1 MNASMGTNFFDRD
14 YKMLKVLLRGSG
26 PLEIRTAPVLI
37 LAFNMPA
44 LTDDQFFG
52 DSLVQNLAQFLR
64 IPTNMIRV
72 SQVVNESG
80 GARRRKRS
88 AGLTVE
94 VEIRKPPVQQR
105 ADGTTGQWSDKRV
118 ERSEEPRWNDVCSSR

>member
-1 MNASMGTNFFDRD
+1 MNGSMGTNFFDRD

-26 PLEIRTAPVLI
+26 PLEIRTAPVLV

-44 LTDDQFFG
+44 LTEDQFFG
-52 DSLVQNLAQFLR
+52 ESLVQNLALFLR
-64 IPTNMIRV
+64 IPANMIRV
-72 SQVVNESG
+72 SRVVRESG

-94 VEIRKPPVQQR
+94 VEIRKPPVQQS
-105 ADGTTGQWSDKRV
+105 ANGTAGQCSGKRV
-118 ERSEEPRWNDVCSSR
+118 ERFEEPSWNDVCSSR

>member
-72 SQVVNESG
+72 SQVLSESG

-94 VEIRKPPVQQR
+94 VEIRKPPVQQS
-105 ADGTTGQWSDKRV
+105 ADGTAGQWSDKRV
-118 ERSEEPRWNDVCSSR
+118 ECSEEPRWNDVCSSR